1 MNSKILKLDVPYNVI
16 YAGGLVGRH
25 IATLMTWSDEMF
37 DTVSYPILD
46 LGEEF
51 PAGKLVMEDLDDCRV
66 ICPPGGTNLYWV
78 AKMIEYDFQQEEPAG
93 AEYILERMK
102 LLGCRIVFP
111 IIKNDEGEDIQK
123 MEFKATLD
131 FMRIRYDRNNKE
143 KDIYRVRGN
152 YWDGFYFQSEGTKE
166 EIYHDLRYQLSIYQG
181 YFHDEFISIR
191 FQADDWTTND
201 IINKLNASQG
211 IEGYKDEDAI

>member
-1 MNSKILKLDVPYNVI
+1 MNSKILKLDAPYNVI

-37 DTVSYPILD
+37 DSTSYPILD

-66 ICPPGGTNLYWV
+66 ICPPGGTNIYWV

-111 IIKNDEGEDIQK
+111 KTKNADGEEVQEMNFD
-123 MEFKATLD
+123 ATLD
-131 FMRIRYDRNNKE
+131 FMCVEGFGGDE
-143 KDIYRVRGN
+143 GDVYRVLGN
-152 YWDGFYFQSEGTKE
+152 RWQGFYFQAVGTKK
-166 EIYHDLRYQLSIYQG
+166 EIYQELHYQLSIYQT
-181 YFHDEFISIR
+181 YFRNDLISIR
-191 FQADDWTTND
+191 FQTDDWTMDD

-211 IEGYKDEDAI
+211 IEGYKDEDNA